1 MASEN
6 FLRLIRLAEE
16 TFAMKSD
23 PDQLQVNEH
32 VRDRLL
38 KMHPA
43 TLSEFSDTIGPVA
56 WLLVIPTT
64 RSLMEDFLAGRIS
77 EQELFDLTP
86 LGTTYQTIY
95 LCSALVL
102 EEYRR
107 QGIAKSLAMNAI
119 SDICRNHPV
128 EALFTWP
135 FTREGDIA
143 AKQISLATGLPLYFR
158 TKSGVDLT
166 Q

>member
-1 MASEN
+1 
-6 FLRLIRLAEE
+6 
-16 TFAMKSD
+16 MKSD

-38 KMHPA
+38 KMHHA
-43 TLSEFSDTIGPVA
+43 TLSEFSDTNGPVA
-56 WLLVIPTT
+56 WVLVIPTT

-86 LGTTYQTIY
+86 LNNPYQAIY

-102 EEYRR
+102 DEYRR
-107 QGIAKSLAMNAI
+107 QGIAKSLALKAI
-119 SDICRNHPV
+119 SEIRSDHPV

-135 FTREGDIA
+135 FTTEGDVA
-143 AKQISLATGLPLYFR
+143 AKQIALAAGLPLYLR
-158 TKSGVDLT
+158 AKNVSGSLN